1 MCYSYRRWAD
11 IEAIN
16 PNVRSLLRSQ
26 KAQDTV
32 SCSQLKDRRV
42 LSQSSQELISE
53 HRDMLDHGWPKSVD
67 ENGSPHVRH
76 GIALILVNPGHDFR
90 HCFRSVLARALVNLL
105 GLGDADAIPRIT
117 TRCIVEYV
125 LSVGCFRPA
134 RQRIQQPRA
143 EFLVRL
149 ESRSCVSRELLSFPI
164 QSPQK

>member
-32 SCSQLKDRRV
+32 SYSQLKDRRV

-53 HRDMLDHGWPKSVD
+53 HRDMLDHGWPKGID

-76 GIALILVNPGHDFR
+76 DIALILVNPGDDFR
-90 HCFRSVLARALVNLL
+90 HDFGSVPARTRVNLVDL
-105 GLGDADAIPRIT
+105 SDAAAIP
-117 TRCIVEYV
+117 
-125 LSVGCFRPA
+125 
-134 RQRIQQPRA
+134 
-143 EFLVRL
+143 
-149 ESRSCVSRELLSFPI
+149 
-164 QSPQK
+164 

>member
-1 MCYSYRRWAD
+1 ICYSYRWWAD

-53 HRDMLDHGWPKSVD
+53 HRDMLDHGWPKCID

-90 HCFRSVLARALVNLL
+90 HAFRSVLARALVNLL
-105 GLGDADAIPRIT
+105 GLSDAEAIPGIPAR
-117 TRCIVEYV
+117 RIVEY
-125 LSVGCFRPA
+125 LLAVGCLRPA
-134 RQRIQQPRA
+134 CQRIQQPRA
-143 EFLVRL
+143 QVLVRL
-149 ESRSCVSRELLSFPI
+149 EGCPCTGRQRLGFPI
-164 QSPQK
+164 QGPQK

>member
-1 MCYSYRRWAD
+1 MCYRYRRWAD

-53 HRDMLDHGWPKSVD
+53 HRDMLDHGWPKCID

-90 HCFRSVLARALVNLL
+90 HAFRSVLARTLVNLL
-105 GLGDADAIPRIT
+105 RLSDADAIPRIPAC
-117 TRCIVEYV
+117 CIVEY
-125 LSVGCFRPA
+125 LLPVGCLRPA
-134 RQRIQQPRA
+134 CQRIQQPRA
-143 EFLVRL
+143 ELLVRL
-149 ESRSCVSRELLSFPI
+149 ESRPCADRERLCFPI
-164 QSPQK
+164 QGPQK

>member
-1 MCYSYRRWAD
+1 ICYSYRWWAD

-53 HRDMLDHGWPKSVD
+53 HRDMLDHGWPKCID

-76 GIALILVNPGHDFR
+76 GIAR
-90 HCFRSVLARALVNLL
+90 TLVNLL
-105 GLGDADAIPRIT
+105 GLSDADAIPRIPA
-117 TRCIVEYV
+117 RCIVEY
-125 LSVGCFRPA
+125 LLPVGCLRPA
-134 RQRIQQPRA
+134 CQRIQQPRA

-149 ESRSCVSRELLSFPI
+149 KSRPCTGRERLSFPI
-164 QSPQK
+164 QGPQK